1 MDLKDRINTELQN
14 LYKSKSQLIRVLSE
28 KWVKDEIIC
37 PNCGESLLKYE
48 NNRPVADF
56 YCNKCSEE
64 FELKS
69 KQNSMGRKI
78 VDGAY
83 STMMKRLKSAN
94 NPNFFFLNY
103 DIESYRVI
111 NFTVIPKHFIIP
123 ELIEARKPLKLTAR
137 RSGWQGCNILL
148 SSIPRS
154 GKIFYFK
161 NKIQRSHKDIM
172 DDWKKTLFLRE
183 AKSNSLKGWILDVM
197 NSIDMLNKEEFE
209 LKELYKMEKYLQSKH
224 PENKHVKDKIRQ
236 QLQFLR
242 DKGYL
247 EFKSAGR
254 YRLIK

>member
-1 MDLKDRINTELQN
+1 MRKSLRQKLCHLVCENRLRMDLKDRINTELQN

-111 NFTVIPKHFIIP
+111 NFAVIPKHFIVP
-123 ELIEARKPLKLTAR
+123 ELIYTFNLYT
-137 RSGWQGCNILL
+137 
-148 SSIPRS
+148 SIH
-154 GKIFYFK
+154 
-161 NKIQRSHKDIM
+161 N
-172 DDWKKTLFLRE
+172 
-183 AKSNSLKGWILDVM
+183 
-197 NSIDMLNKEEFE
+197 
-209 LKELYKMEKYLQSKH
+209 
-224 PENKHVKDKIRQ
+224 
-236 QLQFLR
+236 
-242 DKGYL
+242 
-247 EFKSAGR
+247 
-254 YRLIK
+254 